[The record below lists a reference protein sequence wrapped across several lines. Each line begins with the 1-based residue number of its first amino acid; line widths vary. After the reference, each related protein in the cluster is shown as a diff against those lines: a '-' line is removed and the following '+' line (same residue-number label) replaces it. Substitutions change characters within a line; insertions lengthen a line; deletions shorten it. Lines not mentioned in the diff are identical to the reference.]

1 MNLST
6 VGLDTIQF
14 KNSLKAHCSKEQIV
28 KIISTKI
35 LALPNF
41 DALKYNPELV
51 LFVST
56 CLETACTENSLQV
69 DKQEM
74 FLSIY
79 GKVYDITPLDQVIII
94 HVLEFLL
101 TNKFIKLPKSK
112 IIDFLKKGLIKLL
125 AQFIS

>member
-6 VGLDTIQF
+6 VGLDTIQL

-28 KIISTKI
+28 ELISSKI

-56 CLETACTENSLQV
+56 CLETACTENFLQV

-79 GKVYDITPLDQVIII
+79 GKVYDITPLDQVIIV

-101 TNKFIKLPKSK
+101 TNNFIKLPKSK
-112 IIDFLKKGLIKLL
+112 IIDFLKKG
-125 AQFIS
+125 

>member
-28 KIISTKI
+28 ELISSKI

-79 GKVYDITPLDQVIII
+79 GKVYDITPLDQVIIV
-94 HVLEFLL
+94 HVLDYPSQ
-101 TNKFIKLPKSK
+101 N
-112 IIDFLKKGLIKLL
+112 
-125 AQFIS
+125 